1 MCSQGGKVTPVGLH
15 GVNSQSFLE
24 IWRHFDVDDNGYIEG
39 KELDHFFTHLLTQT
53 ENAVSAAK
61 VTDLKQKLLS
71 EVPGEGRLKIHD
83 MAALLLPED
92 ETFLLLF
99 KRDATLD
106 NTVDFIQIWHKYDKD
121 SSGCIS
127 STELKD
133 FLRDLLMKHGKVVPE
148 GQLSGYTSTMMQLFD
163 KNNDGRLD
171 LNDMARILNVKENF
185 LLQFQLEDASQE
197 ERCRDFEKI
206 FSHYDVSNTGTLE
219 GAEVEGFA
227 KDMMELVRP
236 SLSTRELTQLTQS
249 LLKRCDSNQ
258 DGKIQKWELGLIL
271 GVRLRKP

>member
-106 NTVDFIQIWHKYDKD
+106 NTVDFIQ
-121 SSGCIS
+121 
-127 STELKD
+127 D